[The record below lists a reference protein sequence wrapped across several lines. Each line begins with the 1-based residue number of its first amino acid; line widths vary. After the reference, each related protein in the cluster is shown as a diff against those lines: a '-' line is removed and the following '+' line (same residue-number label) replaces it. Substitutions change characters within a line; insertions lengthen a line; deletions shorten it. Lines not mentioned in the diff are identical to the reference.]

1 REGDTGSEMYYI
13 LQGRILVQKQAGQIK
28 KVLTDVGPGEYFGEM
43 STLIDAPRTA
53 SAEAASDSCLAVI
66 DSETFHR
73 MLRESDDV
81 SLLML
86 RASSRRIKHTNEVL
100 EELTE
105 AWIELMAILYF
116 LKEWPLAQGQ
126 DPVTELVRYT
136 GKDPGDIREVLR
148 KLGREGI
155 LRFEGDRVTEFVRS
169 EAWKLLNHQV
179 FG

>member
-1 REGDTGSEMYYI
+1 MR
-13 LQGRILVQKQAGQIK
+13 
-28 KVLTDVGPGEYFGEM
+28 TDRGPGEYFGEM

-81 SLLML
+81 SLFML

-105 AWIELMAILYF
+105 AWIELMAILY
-116 LKEWPLAQGQ
+116 LSL
-126 DPVTELVRYT
+126 
-136 GKDPGDIREVLR
+136 IH
-148 KLGREGI
+148 I
-155 LRFEGDRVTEFVRS
+155 
-169 EAWKLLNHQV
+169 
-179 FG
+179 